1 MSGFKPQNNKGKKPA
16 YHSVPMKKS
25 GVKPPAKSGSKYSAP
40 KKKKLPTPVIVTNIL
55 MICVILSVCGLVF
68 AIAYNNIRYDKAD
81 ASAASKPI
89 VSVNSGV
96 QSVPPASSVNGS
108 AVNAPQSAAVT
119 SEDMPQSST
128 DNTSLSVEPPSG
140 EFSAEFFK
148 DDLFIGDSIFT
159 GLYGYSYLEHR
170 NVAAAVGY
178 TAYGAQVNP
187 FDENFYQGSAVEYAK
202 NMQPKHIVIMLGT
215 NGLSPQTDMDD
226 FENGFRG
233 LINTLKRDCSDS
245 KICVISVPPIT
256 ADSSGAAY
264 SGITNTIIDN
274 ANSAIKKLCGE
285 LSVMYYDLNSVLKDS
300 SGYFS
305 AQYAEVDG
313 MHFLGSTY
321 PVLLSGVQKLFEQTD

>member
-1 MSGFKPQNNKGKKPA
+1 MSNLRPQNNKGKKPA
-16 YHSVPMKKS
+16 YHSVPVKKS
-25 GVKPPAKSGSKYSAP
+25 GVKPPAKSGSKYSVP
-40 KKKKLPTPVIVTNIL
+40 KKKRLPTPVIVTNIL

-68 AIAYNNIRYDKAD
+68 AIAYNNIQYDKAD

-89 VSVNSGV
+89 VVVNSGA
-96 QSVPPASSVNGS
+96 QSDPSASSANNS
-108 AVNAPQSAAVT
+108 AVAVPQSTAGTPQSGVGNT
-119 SEDMPQSST
+119 SEP
-128 DNTSLSVEPPSG
+128 VEIPSG

-159 GLYGYSYLEHR
+159 GLYGFSYLERR
-170 NVAAAVGY
+170 NVAASVGY

-187 FDENFYQGSAVEYAK
+187 FDKDFYPGSAVEYAK

-233 LINTLKRDCSDS
+233 LINSLKRDCSS
-245 KICVISVPPIT
+245 AKICVISVPPIT

-264 SGITNTIIDN
+264 SGITNAIIDN
-274 ANSAIKKLCGE
+274 ANSVIKKLCGD
-285 LSVMYYDLNSVLKDS
+285 LGVMYYDLNSVLKDS
-300 SGYFS
+300 SGYFN

-313 MHFLGSTY
+313 MHFLSSTY
-321 PVLLSGVQKLFEQTD
+321 PVLLSGVQKLLEQTD